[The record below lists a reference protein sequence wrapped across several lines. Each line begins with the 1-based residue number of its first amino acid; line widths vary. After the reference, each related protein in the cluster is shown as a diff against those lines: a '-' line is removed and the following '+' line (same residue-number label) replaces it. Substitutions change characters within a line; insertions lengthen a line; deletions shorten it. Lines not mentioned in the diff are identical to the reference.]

1 MELQLRSQSA
11 DQNLIPENAHVCD
24 DADLAACTEELAGEI
39 DSHGL
44 GSPDRY
50 ADIFND
56 RSPTP
61 TLIFD
66 LKRGQHHAL
75 SSLGG
80 RDVVARPRVIS
91 PACQEQHH
99 TGTVITGTVDVS
111 PAWMGNAILRL
122 RDTRLVEFMVTWSG
136 RDARG
141 PSKIGP
147 SKNGPSSNGNALG
160 QVHCQCMFISVTT
173 NAIATEIIRILAV
186 HG

>member
-44 GSPDRY
+44 RSPDRY
-50 ADIFND
+50 PDILND
-56 RSPTP
+56 RAPTP

-99 TGTVITGTVDVS
+99 TGTVIT
-111 PAWMGNAILRL
+111 R
-122 RDTRLVEFMVTWSG
+122 
-136 RDARG
+136 
-141 PSKIGP
+141 
-147 SKNGPSSNGNALG
+147 PSSNGNALG